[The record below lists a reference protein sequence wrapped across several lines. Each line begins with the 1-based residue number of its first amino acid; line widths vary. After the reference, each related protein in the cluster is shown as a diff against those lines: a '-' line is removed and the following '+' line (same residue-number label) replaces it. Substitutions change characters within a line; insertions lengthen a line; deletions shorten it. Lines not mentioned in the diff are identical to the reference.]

1 MKLLFLVLTAASLS
15 AAEKP
20 NIVFIL
26 ADDLGYGEVGCYGQ
40 KKIQT
45 PHLDQLAKE
54 GMRFTHHYTGAAVCA
69 PARCVLMTGRHL
81 GNAEIRNNGDSKNGR
96 LFPGQWPISE
106 GAITI
111 AEVLKGAGYTTGGFG
126 KWGLGPTDSSGSPIR
141 QGFDRFYGY
150 NCQRNA
156 HSFYPPFL
164 DDNESIDPI
173 NKNPIPGHQRQP
185 NGEVSADDYRTEV
198 YAPDRILEEAL
209 EFLDENKEKPF
220 FLYLPFVEPHVAMQP
235 PQEWMDRYPKEWD
248 QEKGP
253 YRGQNGYLP
262 HPRPRAGYASM
273 ISDLDE
279 HIGSVLARLKQHE
292 LEENTIVIFTS
303 DNGATHPGRDPK
315 FHIGGVDAD
324 FFKSSAGLRGWKG
337 SLYEGG
343 IRVPTIVRW
352 PGITTA
358 GSTTEAPSYFPDWFP
373 TVCDISGAS
382 APEHLDG
389 TSLIPALNGEPFS
402 RSKPMVWEFHGYGV
416 QLAVTD
422 FPWKAIRQQARK
434 GKLPWELYN
443 LKDDPNETTN
453 LADQHP
459 KILKRLSDVSQTD
472 RIPNSRAKLPAYDNA
487 QKSE

>member
-1 MKLLFLVLTAASLS
+1 MKSLLFILFSTALQAT
-15 AAEKP
+15 ERP

-40 KKIQT
+40 KKIET
-45 PHLDQLAKE
+45 PYLDQLAKE
-54 GMRFTHHYTGAAVCA
+54 GMRFTRHYSGAAVCA

-81 GNAEIRNNGDSKNGR
+81 GHAEIRNNGDSKNGR
-96 LFPGQWPISE
+96 PFPGQWPITAE
-106 GAITI
+106 AVTI
-111 AEVLKGAGYTTGGFG
+111 AEVLKTAGYTTGGFG
-126 KWGLGPTDSSGSPIR
+126 KWGLGPTDSTGSPIQ

-164 DDNESIDPI
+164 DDDEFLDPI
-173 NKNPIPGHQRQP
+173 NKNPIPGHKRQP
-185 NGEVSADDYRTEV
+185 KGEVKAKDYRADI

-220 FLYLPFVEPHVAMQP
+220 FLYLPFVEPHLAMHP

-248 QEKGP
+248 EEKGP

-262 HPRPRAGYASM
+262 HPRPRAGYAAM

-279 HIGSVLARLKQHE
+279 HIGTVLKRLEKHG
-292 LEENTIVIFTS
+292 LKDNTIVIFTS
-303 DNGATHPGRDPK
+303 DNGPTHPGRDPQ

-324 FFKSSAGLRGWKG
+324 FFNSNAGLRGWKG

-352 PGITTA
+352 PGKTPS
-358 GSTTEAPSYFPDWFP
+358 GSTSAAPSYFPDWFP
-373 TVCDISGAS
+373 TLCEISGT
-382 APEHLDG
+382 PVPQNHDG
-389 TSLIPALNGEPFS
+389 TSLTTALKGDEFS
-402 RSKPMVWEFHGYGV
+402 RRKPMVWEFHGYGL

-422 FPWKAIRQQARK
+422 FPWKAIRQKARK
-434 GKLPWELYN
+434 GKALWELYHLEN
-443 LKDDPNETTN
+443 DPNELTN
-453 LADQHP
+453 LAKLHP
-459 KILKRLSDVSQTD
+459 NILNRLTKISRND
-472 RIPNSRAKLPAYDNA
+472 RTLNPRAKFPAYDSA
-487 QKSE
+487 QK